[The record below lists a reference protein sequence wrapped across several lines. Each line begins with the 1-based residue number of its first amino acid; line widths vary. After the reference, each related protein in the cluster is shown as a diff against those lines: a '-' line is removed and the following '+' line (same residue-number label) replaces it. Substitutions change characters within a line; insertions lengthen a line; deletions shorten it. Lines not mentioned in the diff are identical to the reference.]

1 MLMYGRRLVLSG
13 HKRTY
18 SNVSEE
24 RARSELHAE
33 ALRTRT
39 CQLRPRQEPDTI
51 GRCSQPR
58 RVFHLWGG
66 GETVIT
72 VEKWFNHA
80 ERQSKHITRGLTDCK
95 GVIDFEVAEHLVDV
109 SGMEEAIST
118 HHHLKSLWLQ
128 NTQTI
133 LHLLFYSQTRTRF
146 IPSYQT
152 EYPFPHK
159 DSIWAQI
166 CTTSVTSLQ

>member
-1 MLMYGRRLVLSG
+1 M
-13 HKRTY
+13 
-18 SNVSEE
+18 
-24 RARSELHAE
+24 E

-51 GRCSQPR
+51 GRCSQHR

-66 GETVIT
+66 GGGRHSSLWRNGSTT
-72 VEKWFNHA
+72 L
-80 ERQSKHITRGLTDCK
+80 RDSSKHIMRRLTDCK

-133 LHLLFYSQTRTRF
+133 LHLFFYSQTRTRF
-146 IPSYQT
+146 IPSYET

-159 DSIWAQI
+159 DSICAQI
-166 CTTSVTSLQ
+166 STSVTSLQSFLYTYIHVHKVKFQMKSCACTQ